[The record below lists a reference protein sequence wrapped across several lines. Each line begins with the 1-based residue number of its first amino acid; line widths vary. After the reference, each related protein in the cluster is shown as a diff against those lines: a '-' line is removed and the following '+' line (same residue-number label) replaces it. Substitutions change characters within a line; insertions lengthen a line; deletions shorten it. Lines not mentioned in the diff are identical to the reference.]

1 MRRFREIT
9 INLSLLLASI
19 VVFLALC
26 ELVVFR
32 HVWLAS
38 DVPRLD
44 YVDDVIR
51 FASGQTGIW
60 RLRNEIAAPYKINK
74 QGWNSGLGDY
84 ARERRAGITRIA
96 VVGDSFVE
104 ALQVAST
111 DSLAEKLGR
120 DLTESGQR
128 TEVYRFGISGAPLSQ
143 YVHMVERAVVQYRPD
158 WIVVVVVHND
168 FDESFRFVQGRYTS
182 TFMKFRVEDGKVTGE
197 VLPTPWRPGP
207 IEIARRTAT
216 ARFFLYRWQVR
227 PQVLVDL
234 LLPSRAGA
242 ADTPWAG
249 NVEIERVLALR
260 RKVAAV
266 ADHGTARLAELA
278 GGIGARLLLVMDGD
292 RQAIYRGDATSPA
305 LRLNQILADAAARH
319 GVGFLDMHHVFADH
333 WATHH
338 RRFEFSADGHW
349 NESAHSV
356 VASSIAQYIRQ
367 SANPAAGILLFPT
380 SHEGHG
386 LLRPNEH

>member
-1 MRRFREIT
+1 MRQFRDVT
-9 INLSLLLASI
+9 FNLSLSLAS
-19 VVFLALC
+19 VLVLLALC

-32 HVWLAS
+32 YVWLAS
-38 DVPRLD
+38 DVPGLD
-44 YVDDVIR
+44 YVDDVVR

-84 ARERRAGITRIA
+84 THDRRAGITRIA

-111 DSLAEKLGR
+111 ESLAEKLGR
-120 DLTESGQR
+120 DLTGSGQR

-143 YVHMVERAVVQYRPD
+143 YVHMVERAVVQYRPA

-182 TFMKFRVEDGKVTGE
+182 AFMKFRVEDGKVTGE
-197 VLPTPWRPGP
+197 VLPTPWRPRP
-207 IEIARRTAT
+207 TEIARRTAT

-234 LLPSRAGA
+234 LLPSQAGA

-260 RKVAAV
+260 SEVAAV

-278 GGIGARLLLVMDGD
+278 DGIGARLLLVMDGD
-292 RQAIYRGDATSPA
+292 RQAIYRGDAMSPA
-305 LRLNQILADAAARH
+305 LRLNQILADAAARY
-319 GVGFLDMHHVFADH
+319 GVGFLNMHHVFADH
-333 WATHH
+333 WAAHH
-338 RRFEFSADGHW
+338 RRFEFGADAHW

-356 VASSIAQYIRQ
+356 VASSIAQYIRR
-367 SANPAAGILLFPT
+367 SANPAAGT
-380 SHEGHG
+380 SR
-386 LLRPNEH
+386 LPLQ